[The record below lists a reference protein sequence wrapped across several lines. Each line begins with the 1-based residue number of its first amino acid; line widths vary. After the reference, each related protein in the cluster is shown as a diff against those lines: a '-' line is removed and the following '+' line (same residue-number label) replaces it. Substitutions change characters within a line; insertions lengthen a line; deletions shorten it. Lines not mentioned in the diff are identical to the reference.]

1 MIFFFDTSAA
11 LIFQE
16 DMFQSPY
23 DSRPRISVYTF
34 KELEDIKSSNTKSD
48 DIKAKAR
55 RLLHTLANRT
65 DYVIIP
71 YSKDDYREFQKSI
84 DASKS
89 PDTKIIA
96 AASYYQ
102 EKIDEPLT
110 FVTADLFQCQIA
122 ATACFFVTQYI
133 EAQPEDAYLGY
144 KTITIKSQEEME
156 DIFQAIE
163 WNDNNAFDLLYNEYL
178 ILLDIDGE
186 VIEKYKWVGH
196 FEKIKYAK
204 CNSDHFGE
212 LKPRNVHQ
220 LLALDSM
227 KNNQITLIGGPA
239 GSGKTMLSLSF
250 LFDQLEHNMIDRI
263 VIFCNP
269 VVAKNA
275 AKLGFYPGTQTEKIL
290 SSQVGNVLAS
300 KLGSMLEVENL
311 IAKGV
316 LQIIPAGDS
325 RGYEVPAHS
334 GVYIMEAQNL
344 DTVLLRM
351 LLQRIGEDCKVIVD
365 GDRLE
370 QTDLDIYANDN
381 GMKKMSQVFR
391 GEPIFGQVDL
401 KTIERSKIARIAER
415 MK

>member
-11 LIFQE
+11 LILQE
-16 DMFQSPY
+16 DMFQFSDGRY
-23 DSRPRISVYTF
+23 PRISTYTF

-65 DYVIIP
+65 DYIAIP
-71 YSKDDYREFQKSI
+71 YNKEDYQEFQESI

-89 PDTKIIA
+89 PDTKIMA
-96 AASYYQ
+96 AAFYYQ
-102 EKIDEPLT
+102 KEIGESLT

-122 ATACFFVTQYI
+122 ATAHLATQYI

-156 DIFQAIE
+156 EIFQAIE
-163 WNDNNAFDLLYNEYL
+163 WNDNSAFELLYNEYL